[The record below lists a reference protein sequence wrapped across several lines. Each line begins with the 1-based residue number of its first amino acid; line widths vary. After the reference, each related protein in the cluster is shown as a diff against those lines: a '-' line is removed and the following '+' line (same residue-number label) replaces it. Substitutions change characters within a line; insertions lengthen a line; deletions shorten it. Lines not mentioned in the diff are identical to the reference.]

1 MKGQRYRNKHND
13 REVTIMESEMMD
25 TGDMIYRCCDDDT
38 GKIDWMGDYTLKEH
52 WVELC
57 FGSYAR
63 APDSLAIDQF
73 VYSEITEA
81 YAEDRQRLL
90 DEICSLKAALKL
102 ALDPTLYNAG
112 ANDACDTHSQTINT
126 SDGEE

>member
-1 MKGQRYRNKHND
+1 MLGQRYRNKHNY
-13 REVTIMESEMMD
+13 REITIMESEMMD
-25 TGDMIYRCCDDDT
+25 TGDTIYRCCDDDT

-52 WVELC
+52 WVEL
-57 FGSYAR
+57 GITS
-63 APDSLAIDQF
+63 
-73 VYSEITEA
+73 VYTSAFEWQESELNNKT
-81 YAEDRQRLL
+81 YLEDRQRLL

>member
-1 MKGQRYRNKHND
+1 MLGQRYRNKHND

-52 WVELC
+52 WVEL
-57 FGSYAR
+57 GITS
-63 APDSLAIDQF
+63 
-73 VYSEITEA
+73 VYTSAFEWQESELNNKT
-81 YAEDRQRLL
+81 YLEDRQRLL

>member
-52 WVELC
+52 WVEL
-57 FGSYAR
+57 GITS
-63 APDSLAIDQF
+63 
-73 VYSEITEA
+73 VYTSAFEWQESELNNKT
-81 YAEDRQRLL
+81 YLEDRQRLL